1 VIARYYEKY
10 VDLVAADRG
19 LLAFFKW
26 WIMGMAL
33 QIILMLPC
41 LPLLVVGVAL
51 QGDAGKSVAVASFL
65 TAFAAARVFLFV
77 IPCARVA
84 ERKVLGAP
92 WAWGAGGLFFG
103 QWILALSASLPPK
116 SAPAAAAP

>member
-10 VDLVAADRG
+10 VALAAADRG

-26 WIMGMAL
+26 FVVGILL
-33 QIILMLPC
+33 QVVVMLPAI
-41 LPLLVVGVAL
+41 PLLVVGVAL
-51 QGDAGKSVAVASFL
+51 QGDAGKTVVVASFL

-92 WAWGAGGLFFG
+92 WAWGAAGLFFG
-103 QWILALSASLPPK
+103 QWILALAASLPPK
-116 SAPAAAAP
+116 SAEARP